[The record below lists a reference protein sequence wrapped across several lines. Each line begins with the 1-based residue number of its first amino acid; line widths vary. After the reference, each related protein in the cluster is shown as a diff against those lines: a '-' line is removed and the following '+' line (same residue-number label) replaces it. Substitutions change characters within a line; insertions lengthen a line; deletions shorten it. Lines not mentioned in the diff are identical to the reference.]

1 MPASLERLQKVSDR
15 HAQSRQSLITQLLK
29 LLLGFWG
36 DFDGWYDP
44 TLVAGQSAR
53 SADLVAAATA
63 NARRLARSYTLA
75 VLTDMGGWPTRPPA
89 QVDFYPRNG
98 VSALEAYSR
107 PATQFVYA
115 RSQGAT
121 VDEAKKI
128 ALDRLTGLAT
138 QDVKLAT
145 RDEQRRLY
153 MAAPKVTGYRRI
165 IHPELSESGT
175 CGLCVVASSR
185 IYHTADLMPLHGPS
199 CNCDTMPITAGDD
212 PGFRLNDDDLQKIYE
227 AAGSNAAEDLVNTRV
242 TINEHG
248 ELGPVL
254 WKEGDHFKSAKESG
268 RPAFKKPTADNVRAD
283 MVRALDGAEKR
294 LVDAQTAYDLFA
306 AQPGAM
312 EPNTPLNDKRVRL
325 YRAQK
330 AISDHVAALKAAVA
344 SLPK

>member
-1 MPASLERLQKVSDR
+1 MPASLERLQKVSDT
-15 HAQSRQSLITQLLK
+15 HAKSRQSLITELLK

-63 NARRLARSYTLA
+63 KARRLARSYTQT
-75 VLTDMGGWPTRPPA
+75 VLSDMGGWPTKPPV

-98 VSALEAYSR
+98 VGALDVYSR

-121 VDEAKKI
+121 VEDARKV
-128 ALDRLTGLAT
+128 AFDRLTALAT

-153 MAAPKVTGYRRI
+153 MGSPKVIGYRRI
-165 IHPELSESGT
+165 IHPELSETGT

-185 IYHTADLMPLHGPS
+185 IYSTDELMPLHGPS

-212 PGFRLNDDDLQKIYE
+212 PGLRINQDDLDRIYE
-227 AAGSNAAEDLVNTRV
+227 AAGGNAAEDLVNTRI

-254 WKEGDHFKSAKESG
+254 WKQGDNFKTAKESG
-268 RPAFKKPTADNVRAD
+268 RPAFKKPTRDNIRAD
-283 MVRALDGAEKR
+283 MQRALEGAEKR
-294 LVDAQTAYDLFA
+294 LADAQAAYDLFA
-306 AQPGAM
+306 SQTGAM
-312 EPNTPLNDKRVRL
+312 EPNTRLNDQRVKL
-325 YRAQK
+325 FRAQK
-330 AISDHVAALKAAVA
+330 ALAEHVAALKSALAN
-344 SLPK
+344 LPK